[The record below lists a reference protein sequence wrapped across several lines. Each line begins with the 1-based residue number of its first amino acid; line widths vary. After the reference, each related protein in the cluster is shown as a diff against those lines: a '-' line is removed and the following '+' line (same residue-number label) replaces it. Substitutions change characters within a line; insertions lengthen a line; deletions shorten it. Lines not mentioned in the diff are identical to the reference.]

1 MNNNIL
7 DAIKNLVENPI
18 LDIREYGVTR
28 NRANSMGAA
37 LEEYIKDL
45 FAGTIGLDGEE
56 RLEKI
61 SRVFSYSGNQNNP
74 PDFMIRGGDAI
85 EVKKIESMN
94 SSLALNSSYPK
105 YKLFSNSTMITEAC
119 RRCENWEEKD
129 IVYAVGVV
137 PTNNRIKQLSF
148 IYGMDYAANDEVYTR
163 IKDSISSGVN
173 RLPDIEFGTTNE
185 LARINRVDP

>member
-85 EVKKIESMN
+85 EVKK
-94 SSLALNSSYPK
+94 
-105 YKLFSNSTMITEAC
+105 
-119 RRCENWEEKD
+119 
-129 IVYAVGVV
+129 
-137 PTNNRIKQLSF
+137 
-148 IYGMDYAANDEVYTR
+148 
-163 IKDSISSGVN
+163 
-173 RLPDIEFGTTNE
+173 
-185 LARINRVDP
+185 